1 MDFKSR
7 LSEFDNKYKMSLS
20 NSPQVS
26 IAELKMLRYRD
37 ELTLKKPT
45 SNLVS
50 AFDILTNLP
59 DNFFCR

>member
-7 LSEFDNKYKMSLS
+7 LSEFDNKYQMSLS

-26 IAELKMLRYRD
+26 IAELKMLRYRN
-37 ELTLKKPT
+37 ELRLKKPT

-50 AFDILTNLP
+50 TFDILTNLP